1 MEKVYKTM
9 KAAGVWNI
17 VLGILLI
24 VFGITFGTL
33 NIVAGG
39 NLMKSRSNILF

>member
-9 KAAGVWNI
+9 KTAGVWNI

-24 VFGITFGTL
+24 IIGITFGTL
-33 NIVAGG
+33 NIVTGG
-39 NLMKSRSNILF
+39 SLMKNRSNILF